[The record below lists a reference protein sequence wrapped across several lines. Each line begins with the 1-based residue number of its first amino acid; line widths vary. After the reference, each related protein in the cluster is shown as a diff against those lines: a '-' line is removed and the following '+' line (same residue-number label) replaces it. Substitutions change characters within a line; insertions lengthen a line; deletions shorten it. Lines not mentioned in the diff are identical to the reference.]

1 MDEKE
6 RTQFLNNL
14 RAKVQE
20 YKKTCKMD
28 EKSKEDFD
36 AKKIR
41 KDWENVGNYIQS
53 SIEKTKEQYEK

>member
-28 EKSKEDFD
+28 EKSKED
-36 AKKIR
+36 
-41 KDWENVGNYIQS
+41 
-53 SIEKTKEQYEK
+53 